1 MLSNFTH
8 LTTDSLM
15 FMFELIEFKTKRE
28 SWPSDFDN
36 VPTSD
41 SVGRDM

>member
-1 MLSNFTH
+1 MLSHNGFTY
-8 LTTDSLM
+8 M
-15 FMFELIEFKTKRE
+15 FTFELKGFKTKRE

-41 SVGRDM
+41 SVGRDT